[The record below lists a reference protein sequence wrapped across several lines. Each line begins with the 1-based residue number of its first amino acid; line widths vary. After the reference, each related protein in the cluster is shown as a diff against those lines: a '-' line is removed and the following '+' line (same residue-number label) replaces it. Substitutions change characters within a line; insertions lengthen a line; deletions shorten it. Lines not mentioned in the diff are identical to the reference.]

1 MATTD
6 AFYYP
11 KSNTA
16 YRVYFPIVDADGDL
30 VGDASG
36 LDSEISIDGATMAD
50 CTNEA
55 TWIASSAGSYY
66 LELTATEMNSSCSI
80 VEVNSTNGK
89 ETVLVFYPMGTD
101 DYGSTTG
108 VNVGSVQTAVDAI
121 NAGHAQAS
129 TLDTVLADTTH
140 IASIQSAVDDIL
152 TDTADIQ
159 PAYAQA
165 SVLTTVLADTTHIAS
180 IQSAVDDILTDTADI
195 QPAYAQAS
203 VLTNVLADTTH
214 IASIQ
219 SAVDDIL
226 TDTADIQANYAQA
239 SAVATVDTQTDPV
252 ASIQTAVDAINDGH
266 AQASTLDTVLA
277 DTTHIASIQSAVDD
291 ILTDTADIQPN
302 YAQASTVAGVAQT
315 STLTTVLADT
325 THIASIQTAVD
336 AINDGHAQAS
346 ALLTAAAVKVQVVS
360 ALDSDTYAEA
370 SGVPGATASIVDKL
384 GFMATA
390 MRNKIETTSVL
401 ITIYA
406 DDTSTTVVTST
417 ISDDGNT
424 FTRGEFA

>member
-6 AFYYP
+6 AYFYP
-11 KSNTA
+11 KTNTA
-16 YRVYFPIVDADGDL
+16 YRAYFPIVDADGDL
-30 VGDASG
+30 VGNASG

-66 LELTATEMNSSCSI
+66 IELTATEMNCSGAV
-80 VEVNSTNGK
+80 VEVGSTNGK
-89 ETVLVFYPMGTD
+89 PTVLTFYPMGTD

-129 TLDTVLADTTH
+129 TLTTIVADTTV
-140 IASIQSAVDDIL
+140 I
-152 TDTADIQ
+152 
-159 PAYAQA
+159 
-165 SVLTTVLADTTHIAS
+165 
-180 IQSAVDDILTDTADI
+180 
-195 QPAYAQAS
+195 
-203 VLTNVLADTTH
+203 
-214 IASIQ
+214 
-219 SAVDDIL
+219 
-226 TDTADIQANYAQA
+226 
-239 SAVATVDTQTDPV
+239 
-252 ASIQTAVDAINDGH
+252 ASIQTAVDAINAGH
-266 AQASTLDTVLA
+266 AQASTLTTIVADTTVIASIQTAVDAINAGHAQASAVSTINGYFPISVVSTVTDGAQASTVTAILA
-277 DTTHIASIQSAVDD
+277 DTTITASIQTAVDAINAGHAQASAVATVNGYFPISVVSTVTDGAQASTVTA
-291 ILTDTADIQPN
+291 ILADTTITASIQTAVDAILVDTADIQPN
-302 YAQASTVAGVAQT
+302 YAQASTVAGVAQA
-315 STLTTVLADT
+315 STLTTIVADT
-325 THIASIQTAVD
+325 TIIASIQVAVD
-336 AINDGHAQAS
+336 AINAGHAQAS

-384 GFMATA
+384 SFMATA

-417 ISDDGNT
+417 ISDDGTT